1 MISLTTEACVSPPP
15 LHQKICRID
24 SHMHVHSGNNAY
36 MAMQVHVNLAKKLF
50 RIQLNVDQV
59 FMVGNRLFHFYYS
72 SLIFIYSV

>member
-1 MISLTTEACVSPPP
+1 
-15 LHQKICRID
+15 
-24 SHMHVHSGNNAY
+24 
-36 MAMQVHVNLAKKLF
+36 MQDHVNLAKKLF